1 MKNIREIVKEKILI
15 LDGAMGTE
23 IQKYNL
29 TEEDFRGDRFRDVP
43 GMMKGNNDMLNIT
56 RPDVISDIYRRYLE
70 AGADII
76 TANTFSCQRISQ
88 ADYHLEDCAREMA
101 FEGARLARIECDKFS
116 TPDKPRFVAG
126 DVGPTNKTC
135 SMSPDVSDPAARE
148 ITYDEL
154 FTDVC
159 EQVDGLIEGGLHAA
173 STPAAPLRMSSR
185 RRSSM
190 RRPRIT
196 VATHAT
202 PATGR
207 A

>member
-88 ADYHLEDCAREMA
+88 ADYHLE
-101 FEGARLARIECDKFS
+101 RLR
-116 TPDKPRFVAG
+116 PG
-126 DVGPTNKTC
+126 DGFRGRTTWR
-135 SMSPDVSDPAARE
+135 VSNA
-148 ITYDEL
+148 IS
-154 FTDVC
+154 F
-159 EQVDGLIEGGLHAA
+159 LHPINHA
-173 STPAAPLRMSSR
+173 S
-185 RRSSM
+185 
-190 RRPRIT
+190 
-196 VATHAT
+196 
-202 PATGR
+202 
-207 A
+207 

>member
-76 TANTFSCQRISQ
+76 RRTPSRASVSRRQIIIWRI
-88 ADYHLEDCAREMA
+88 AHARWLSRAHDWRASNATSSLHPISHASLQEMWDLPT
-101 FEGARLARIECDKFS
+101 RLA
-116 TPDKPRFVAG
+116 
-126 DVGPTNKTC
+126 
-135 SMSPDVSDPAARE
+135 
-148 ITYDEL
+148 L
-154 FTDVC
+154 
-159 EQVDGLIEGGLHAA
+159 
-173 STPAAPLRMSSR
+173 
-185 RRSSM
+185 
-190 RRPRIT
+190 
-196 VATHAT
+196 
-202 PATGR
+202 
-207 A
+207 

>member
-101 FEGARLARIECDKFS
+101 FEGARWRVSNVISFLHPINHASLQEMWDQ
-116 TPDKPRFVAG
+116 
-126 DVGPTNKTC
+126 PTRLV
-135 SMSPDVSDPAARE
+135 P
-148 ITYDEL
+148 
-154 FTDVC
+154 
-159 EQVDGLIEGGLHAA
+159 
-173 STPAAPLRMSSR
+173 
-185 RRSSM
+185 
-190 RRPRIT
+190 
-196 VATHAT
+196 
-202 PATGR
+202 
-207 A
+207 